1 MSLVLI
7 AEDNDEVREVLEEM
21 IRAEGADVESVSDGA
36 QAWERLRRAPYPC
49 LVLLDMKMPILD
61 GVGFLARRNADAD
74 AARIPV
80 IMLTGSVELEGREEE
95 LNIQGFVKKPFDP
108 KVLSGMVR
116 AYCD

>member
-21 IRAEGADVESVSDGA
+21 IRAEGADVASVGDGA
-36 QAWERLRRAPYPC
+36 QAWERLRQAPYPC
-49 LVLLDMKMPILD
+49 LVLLDLNMPVMD
-61 GVGFLARRNADAD
+61 GLGFLTRRNAGTET
-74 AARIPV
+74 ARIPV

-108 KVLSGMVR
+108 DVLSRMVR

>member
-1 MSLVLI
+1 MNLVLI

-21 IRAEGADVESVSDGA
+21 IRAEGADVESVTDGA

-49 LVLLDMKMPILD
+49 LVLLDLKMPVLD
-61 GVGFLARRNADAD
+61 GLGFLALRNADAET
-74 AARIPV
+74 ARIPV

-108 KVLSGMVR
+108 DVLAGMVR
-116 AYCD
+116 EYCD